1 MAAVLVF
8 LSSAAVL
15 VLEILAGRMLAP
27 YVGVSLE
34 TYTAVIGTMLAGIA
48 AGSWGGGALADRVD
62 PRRLLG
68 PLLVLGGALALAT
81 VPIVRAFGSE
91 VQDAGPSDTLL
102 LAITAFFLP
111 GVVLSAVSPT
121 IVKLQLHSLE
131 HTGGVV
137 GRLSGIGTIGAL
149 VGTFVTGYLLVETAP
164 TKAVIAGVGAF
175 LVALGLGLWFWLS
188 RAAPV
193 IMAVLVVG
201 AAGVGVA
208 AASTTVPCEV
218 ESAYFCMRVERDFSR
233 PSGRVLWLDNLEHS
247 YVDLR
252 NPRHLEFDY
261 IKSFAAALEVAF
273 PGTPAL
279 DAVHVGGGGFTF
291 PRYIDATN
299 PGSRNLVLE
308 IDPAVRDLARDELGL
323 RTSRTLRVRI
333 GDGRVGVRTQPS
345 NSADVVVGDAFG
357 GLSVPWHLTTREFI
371 ADVDRV
377 LRPQGI
383 YLVNVIDY
391 APYRFA
397 RAELASL
404 RERFEFV
411 AAAADPV
418 TFLGQYADN
427 VVLIASNR
435 ALDVEQLRDLTA
447 SNGQELLT
455 GADLDRWIGNAPVLR
470 DDYAPVDQWI
480 SRARR

>member
-1 MAAVLVF
+1 MLVF

-48 AGSWGGGALADRVD
+48 VGSWGGGALADRVD

-68 PLLVLGGALALAT
+68 PLLVVGGTLAIASI
-81 VPIVRAFGSE
+81 PIVRAFGSE
-91 VQDAGPSDTLL
+91 VQEAGPGDTLL

-137 GRLSGIGTIGAL
+137 GRLSGIGTFGAL
-149 VGTFVTGYLLVETAP
+149 VGTFVTGYLLVETTP
-164 TKAVIAGVGAF
+164 TKTVVTGVGAF
-175 LVALGLGLWFWLS
+175 LITLGLGLWAWLS

-193 IMAVLVVG
+193 IMVVLLVG
-201 AAGVGVA
+201 AVGTGVA
-208 AASTTVPCEV
+208 AAGTTVPCEI

-252 NPRHLEFDY
+252 DPRHLEFDY

-273 PGTPAL
+273 PGDPPI

-323 RTSRTLRVRI
+323 RTSRTLRVKV
-333 GDGRVGVRTQPS
+333 GDGRVGVRARAA

-377 LRPQGI
+377 LRPDGI

-404 RERFEFV
+404 RERFGFV
-411 AAAADPV
+411 AAAADPI

-427 VVLIASNR
+427 VVLIASDR
-435 ALDVEQLRDLTA
+435 DLDVEQLRDLTA

-455 GADLDRWIGNAPVLR
+455 GAALDRWIGNAPVLR